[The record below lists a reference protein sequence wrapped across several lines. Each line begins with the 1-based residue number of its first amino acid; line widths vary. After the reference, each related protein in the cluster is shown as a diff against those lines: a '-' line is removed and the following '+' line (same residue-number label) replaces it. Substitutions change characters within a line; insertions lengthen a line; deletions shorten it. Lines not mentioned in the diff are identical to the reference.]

1 MWNEIADR
9 ATNHIQKPLLYAGV
23 FVYYTTC
30 MKREIYIIANNIR
43 SRHNV
48 GAIFR
53 SADAFGIKKI
63 YLCGITPQPD
73 HQRVEK
79 VSLGAEKTVAWGYIK
94 RAADIV
100 KKLKKDGV
108 QIVALEKNSTSRPIQ
123 SVKLKSKVV
132 IILGNE
138 VYGVRGALLKQADIV
153 VHIPML
159 GHKESLN
166 VSVAAGIAMFSVCS

>member
-1 MWNEIADR
+1 MR
-9 ATNHIQKPLLYAGV
+9 RT
-23 FVYYTTC
+23 
-30 MKREIYIIANNIR
+30 IYVICNNIR

-53 SADAFGIKKI
+53 NADAFGISKI

-73 HQRVEK
+73 HARVEK
-79 VSLGAEKTVAWGYIK
+79 VSLGAEKTVPWEYAK

-108 QIVALEKNSTSRPIQ
+108 QIVALEKNRTSHPI
-123 SVKLKSKVV
+123 KSAKFKSRVA

-138 VYGVRGALLKQADIV
+138 VDGVRGALLKQADIV

-159 GHKESLN
+159 GIKESLN
-166 VSVAAGIAMFSVCS
+166 VSVAAGIAMYAMRS

>member
-1 MWNEIADR
+1 MIKNKNSQR
-9 ATNHIQKPLLYAGV
+9 T
-23 FVYYTTC
+23 
-30 MKREIYIIANNIR
+30 IYIICNNIR

-73 HQRVEK
+73 HSRVEK
-79 VSLGAEKTVAWGYIK
+79 VSLGAEKTVPWEYKK
-94 RAADIV
+94 RASDVV
-100 KKLKKDGV
+100 KLLKTNGV
-108 QIVALEKNSTSRPIQ
+108 QIIALEKNRASRPIK
-123 SVKLKSKVV
+123 SAKLKSKIV

-138 VYGVRGALLKQADIV
+138 VDGVAGALLKQADRV

-159 GHKESLN
+159 GQKESLN
-166 VSVAAGIAMFSVCS
+166 VSVAAGIAMFVARS

>member
-1 MWNEIADR
+1 
-9 ATNHIQKPLLYAGV
+9 
-23 FVYYTTC
+23 

-63 YLCGITPQPD
+63 YLCGITPQPN
-73 HQRVEK
+73 HARVEK
-79 VSLGAEKTVAWGYIK
+79 VSLGAEKTVPWEYVK

-108 QIVALEKNSTSRPIQ
+108 QIVALEKNRASRPLK
-123 SVKLKSKVV
+123 SLKLKSKVA

-138 VYGVRGALLKQADIV
+138 VDGVRGALLKQSDLV
-153 VHIPML
+153 GHIPML
-159 GHKESLN
+159 GQKESLN
-166 VSVAAGIAMFSVCS
+166 VSVAAGIAMYNVRFTI

>member
-1 MWNEIADR
+1 MFSLNKEKKLQR
-9 ATNHIQKPLLYAGV
+9 T
-23 FVYYTTC
+23 
-30 MKREIYIIANNIR
+30 IYIVCNNIR

-53 SADAFGIKKI
+53 SADAFGISKI

-73 HQRVEK
+73 HARVEK
-79 VSLGAEKTVAWGYIK
+79 VSLGAEKTVAWEYKK

-108 QIVALEKNSTSRPIQ
+108 QILALEKNRTSHPIKSIKLTSR
-123 SVKLKSKVV
+123 VA

-138 VYGVRGALLKQADIV
+138 VEGVSIALLKEADV
-153 VHIPML
+153 VAHIPML
-159 GHKESLN
+159 GQKESLN
-166 VSVAAGIAMFSVCS
+166 VSVAAGIAMFALRGE